1 MVIVAPKPTDEKLSV
16 FTEFQ
21 QDFDVCSLECTHFGI
36 QFKLGY
42 YSPQLWR
49 NYRGPRVSPNAV
61 PWYIFLSWVDSFWLK
76 FVCTFVYRCQDSG
89 RSVGG
94 LWSKME
100 RTAGGETELFMR
112 VLEMDYCC
120 AGKLVLVSTAG
131 WANSITGQ
139 KLSVCLCVNQGSS
152 NHNRYT

>member
-1 MVIVAPKPTDEKLSV
+1 MLRLCQLMKNCRYLFS
-16 FTEFQ
+16 EFQ

-36 QFKLGY
+36 IAPNYGVTTADPGSAQTRCLGIY
-42 YSPQLWR
+42 
-49 NYRGPRVSPNAV
+49 
-61 PWYIFLSWVDSFWLK
+61 FLSWVDSFWRK
-76 FVCTFVYRCQDSG
+76 FVCTFVYRCQDFG

-94 LWSKME
+94 LWSEME